1 MENPSQYVQS
11 LALCTLGNVCSTEM
25 ARDLAGDVEKLMKAS
40 NSYVKKKA
48 VLCACRIVRKV
59 PEMMENFIPLIKPL
73 LTDKNHGEILIKIV
87 CSQHKSE
94 AFFMKH

>member
-25 ARDLAGDVEKLMKAS
+25 ARDLAGDVEKLMKTS

-59 PEMMENFIPLIKPL
+59 PEMMENFIPLVKPL
-73 LTDKNHGEILIKIV
+73 LTDKNHG
-87 CSQHKSE
+87 KS
-94 AFFMKH
+94 